1 VKILLAIRYI
11 IRYIPNQQLDHFY
24 VKRNTIS
31 KLQSL
36 FSRYTD
42 SRSVHLPIGG
52 VADTRDYHRR
62 DRGPYMRRQ
71 VVTDMRVPNSVW
83 KKRVSD
89 TLYELNI
96 IQENFSGKVV
106 ISFKDGG
113 ISYIEK
119 TETFK

>member
-1 VKILLAIRYI
+1 
-11 IRYIPNQQLDHFY
+11 
-24 VKRNTIS
+24 
-31 KLQSL
+31 
-36 FSRYTD
+36 
-42 SRSVHLPIGG
+42 
-52 VADTRDYHRR
+52 
-62 DRGPYMRRQ
+62 MRRQ
-71 VVTDMRVPNSVW
+71 VVTDMKVPNSIW

-89 TLYELNI
+89 TLFELNI

>member
-1 VKILLAIRYI
+1 MRPRAI
-11 IRYIPNQQLDHFY
+11 
-24 VKRNTIS
+24 
-31 KLQSL
+31 
-36 FSRYTD
+36 
-42 SRSVHLPIGG
+42 
-52 VADTRDYHRR
+52 
-62 DRGPYMRRQ
+62 MRRQ

-83 KKRVSD
+83 KKKVSD
-89 TLYELNI
+89 TLFELKI

>member
-1 VKILLAIRYI
+1 
-11 IRYIPNQQLDHFY
+11 
-24 VKRNTIS
+24 
-31 KLQSL
+31 
-36 FSRYTD
+36 
-42 SRSVHLPIGG
+42 
-52 VADTRDYHRR
+52 
-62 DRGPYMRRQ
+62 
-71 VVTDMRVPNSVW
+71 MRVPNSVW

-119 TETFK
+119 TETIK